1 MSQSTNL
8 SADLERELLSKLNK
22 QKGKNTMNPVK
33 TVLFSIF
40 GLFLFILGVGS
51 FSIVGSGQRGV
62 VTHFGKV
69 QNEVL
74 DEGLHFKLPIVTS
87 VHKISVRIQKTEDT
101 AEAASKD
108 LQKVSATFA
117 LNWHIDSKTVNN
129 LYQQIGDEEAVAERI
144 IAPAIAE
151 VLKAAT
157 AKRTAEEILS
167 KRLELKQE
175 IDDMLIARLT
185 KYDLIINDISLVNLN
200 FTEAFNHAVEAKQI
214 ADQRAQQAGYEA
226 VQAEKTA
233 TAQVNLAKGQ
243 AEAQRLQKL
252 TITPEIL
259 QKMAIEKWD
268 GKFPQYM
275 GGSGSLPFINL
286 NLKASKAAE

>member
-1 MSQSTNL
+1 MS
-8 SADLERELLSKLNK
+8 
-22 QKGKNTMNPVK
+22 PVK
-33 TVLFSIF
+33 LAVEIVG
-40 GLFLFILGVGS
+40 GLFLLVLTFGS
-51 FSIVGSGQRGV
+51 FTIVGSGERGV

-69 QNEVL
+69 QDEVM
-74 DEGLHFKLPIVTS
+74 DEGIHFKLPIISS
-87 VHKISVRIQKTEDT
+87 VHKISVRVQKTEDT

-108 LQKVSATFA
+108 IQRVTATFA
-117 LNWHIDSKTVNN
+117 LNWHIDVRTVNN

-157 AKRTAEEILS
+157 AKRTAEEILT

-185 KYDLIINDISLVNLN
+185 KYNIIVNDISLVNLN
-200 FTEAFNHAVEAKQI
+200 FTEEFNKAVEAKQI

-243 AEAQRLQKL
+243 AEAQRLQRE
-252 TITPEIL
+252 TITPQIL

-268 GKFPQYM
+268 GKFPQYL
-275 GGSGSLPFINL
+275 GGNGALPFINM
-286 NLKASKAAE
+286 NLKNKSE